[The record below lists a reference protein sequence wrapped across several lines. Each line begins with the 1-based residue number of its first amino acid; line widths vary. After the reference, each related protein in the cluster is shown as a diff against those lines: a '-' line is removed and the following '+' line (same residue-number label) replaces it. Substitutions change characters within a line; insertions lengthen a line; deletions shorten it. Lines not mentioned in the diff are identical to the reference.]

1 MKKFL
6 LEIDTPKGVYLKDEV
21 NELYLKTSN
30 GYMGIMAKH
39 DTLITGVEIA
49 PGFILKDNKKEYYAI
64 FNGIL
69 HIEKDVVRL
78 IVSNIEHA
86 DSIDKARAKKA
97 QERAEE
103 RLNKKG
109 GTLDQKRA
117 ELALKRAIARIG
129 AVDKNF
135 V

>member
-1 MKKFL
+1 MSKFL
-6 LEIDTPKGVYLKDEV
+6 LEIDTPKGVFLKDEV

-64 FNGIL
+64 FGGVLHVSKNG
-69 HIEKDVVRL
+69 VRL

-86 DSIDKARAKKA
+86 ASIDKARAKSSLD
-97 QERAEE
+97 RARE
-103 RLNKKG
+103 RLKKKG
-109 GTLDQKRA
+109 DVVDQKRA
-117 ELALKRAIARIG
+117 ELALKRALARLG
-129 AVDKNF
+129 SVERDF
-135 V
+135 L

>member
-1 MKKFL
+1 MNKFL

-69 HIEKDVVRL
+69 HVDRNSVRL
-78 IVSNIEHA
+78 IVSGIERA

-97 QERAEE
+97 QERATE
-103 RLNKKG
+103 RLKSKG
-109 GTLDQKRA
+109 DAVDQKRA
-117 ELALKRAIARIG
+117 ELALKRALARLG
-129 AVDKNF
+129 SVDKDF

>member
-1 MKKFL
+1 MNKFL
-6 LEIDTPKGVYLKDEV
+6 LEIDTPKGVYYKGEV
-21 NELYLKTSN
+21 NELYLKTSG

-49 PGFILKDNKKEYYAI
+49 PGFIIKDNKKDYYAI

-69 HIEKDVVRL
+69 HVDKNSVRL

-86 DSIDKARAKKA
+86 DSIDVARAKNSLNRA
-97 QERAEE
+97 QD
-103 RLNKKG
+103 RLNKKSDVV
-109 GTLDQKRA
+109 DQKRA
-117 ELALKRAIARIG
+117 ELALKRALARIG
-129 AVDKNF
+129 SVERNF